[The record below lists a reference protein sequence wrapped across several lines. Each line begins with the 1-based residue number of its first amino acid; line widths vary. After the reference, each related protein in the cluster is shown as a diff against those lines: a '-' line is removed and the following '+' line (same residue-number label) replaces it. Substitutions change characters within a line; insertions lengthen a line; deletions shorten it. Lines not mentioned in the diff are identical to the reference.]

1 MTLNDERN
9 WVFVLEHFYAAG
21 SLGLIHFPSCWIGV
35 LWSSHTEPQFPFYKS
50 NSGSILFFNVSIN
63 ALPSCCWGV
72 GADVTIWGQRPDTR
86 KTRASAIVSRY
97 DIVFRFAP
105 IANVDDDLDDAFI
118 TAVASRDIIPTI
130 TVKKKATKQKAIRIK
145 RGPMTKLFNN

>member
-1 MTLNDERN
+1 M
-9 WVFVLEHFYAAG
+9 
-21 SLGLIHFPSCWIGV
+21 
-35 LWSSHTEPQFPFYKS
+35 
-50 NSGSILFFNVSIN
+50 
-63 ALPSCCWGV
+63 
-72 GADVTIWGQRPDTR
+72 
-86 KTRASAIVSRY
+86 ASAIVSRY

-118 TAVASRDIIPTI
+118 TAVASRNIIPTI